1 MQRSMISVWAKL
13 DGRLT
18 QPQQLFCPNS
28 SSYEELYLDKPVESG
43 KMLQNAERHFG
54 IYLRVRTI
62 VQADFLCYL
71 CRPKIM
77 R

>member
-1 MQRSMISVWAKL
+1 MQHSTISVGAKL
-13 DGRLT
+13 DDRLP
-18 QPQQLFCPNS
+18 QPQQLFCSNS
-28 SSYEELYLDKPVESG
+28 SSHEELYLDKPIESG
-43 KMLQNAERHFG
+43 KMLQNAKWHFG

>member
-1 MQRSMISVWAKL
+1 MQRSTVSVGTKL

-18 QPQQLFCPNS
+18 QAQQLFCPNS
-28 SSYEELYLDKPVESG
+28 SSHEELYLDKPIESG
-43 KMLQNAERHFG
+43 KMLQNAKWHFG
-54 IYLRVRTI
+54 IHLRVRTI